1 MDSTE
6 KSNLA
11 EKLLYIQQ
19 NLKAP
24 KNQYNKFGNFK
35 YRSCEDIL
43 EAVKP
48 LLAET
53 KTVLLI
59 SDDIQVK
66 GDRFY
71 VVSTAVLRDTESS
84 ETFENR
90 ACAREAED
98 NKAKMDAAQVTGTS
112 STYAR
117 KYALN
122 GLFCIDDSKDPDMAE
137 PEGKR
142 SRQGAAGSSKN
153 SSKTET
159 TSFQQNSSLV
169 PASSKAETD
178 TAKETSGSYQ
188 ADSSGTPDNTETGP
202 EYVGPD
208 CISKLMAEMRR
219 TGVTEQYLIQQCGI
233 RSLSE
238 ITEEQYQ
245 DIMYKFS
252 CTPSKEQRAAG

>member
-1 MDSTE
+1 MNLTE
-6 KSNLA
+6 KMNLTQ
-11 EKLLYIQQ
+11 KLLYIQQ
-19 NLKAP
+19 NLKVP
-24 KNQYNKFGNFK
+24 KNQRNKFGDFN

-48 LLAET
+48 LLKET

-59 SDDIQVK
+59 SDDIQIR

-71 VVSTAVLRDTESS
+71 VVATAVLMDTESG
-84 ETFENR
+84 ETIKNP
-90 ACAREAED
+90 ACAREAD
-98 NKAKMDAAQVTGTS
+98 SKPKMDAAQLTGSS

-137 PEGKR
+137 PEGKG

-153 SSKTET
+153 S
-159 TSFQQNSSLV
+159 N
-169 PASSKAETD
+169 KAETN

-188 ADSSGTPDNTETGP
+188 ADSSGSPNNTETKP
-202 EYVGPD
+202 KYVGPD

-219 TGVTEQYLIQQCGI
+219 TGLTEQYLIQKCGI
-233 RSLSE
+233 CSLSE
-238 ITEEQYQ
+238 VTEEQYQ
-245 DIMYKFS
+245 YIMNRFS
-252 CTPSKEQRAAG
+252 RTPSKGQRAAG

>member
-1 MDSTE
+1 M
-6 KSNLA
+6 NLA

-71 VVSTAVLRDTESS
+71 VVATAVLMDTESG
-84 ETFENR
+84 ETFDNQ
-90 ACAREAED
+90 ACAREADD

-137 PEGKR
+137 PEGKGSGQAGNR
-142 SRQGAAGSSKN
+142 NQNSGNRQGAAKN
-153 SSKTET
+153 SGRTET
-159 TSFQQNSSLV
+159 K
-169 PASSKAETD
+169 PK
-178 TAKETSGSYQ
+178 
-188 ADSSGTPDNTETGP
+188 
-202 EYVGPD
+202 YVGPD

-238 ITEEQYQ
+238 ITKEQYQ

-252 CTPSKEQRAAG
+252 CTASKGQRAAGQSIPVV

>member
-1 MDSTE
+1 MNLTE
-6 KSNLA
+6 KMNLTQ
-11 EKLLYIQQ
+11 KLLYIQQ
-19 NLKAP
+19 NLKVP
-24 KNQYNKFGNFK
+24 KNQRNKFGDFK

-48 LLAET
+48 LLKET

-59 SDDIQVK
+59 SDDIQIR

-71 VVSTAVLRDTESS
+71 VMATATLRDTESS
-84 ETFENR
+84 ETIDNK
-90 ACAREAED
+90 AYAREAD
-98 NKAKMDAAQVTGTS
+98 NKTKMDAAQVTGS
-112 STYAR
+112 SSAYAR

-137 PEGKR
+137 PEGKG

-153 SSKTET
+153 SNKVET
-159 TSFQQNSSLV
+159 N
-169 PASSKAETD
+169 

-188 ADSSGTPDNTETGP
+188 ADSSRGPNSTEAKP
-202 EYVGPD
+202 KYVGPD

-219 TGVTEQYLIQQCGI
+219 TGATEQYLIQQCGI

-238 ITEEQYQ
+238 VTEEQYQ
-245 DIMYKFS
+245 NIMYKFS
-252 CTPSKEQRAAG
+252 CTASKGQRASG

>member
-1 MDSTE
+1 M
-6 KSNLA
+6 NLA

-48 LLAET
+48 LLAEM

-66 GDRFY
+66 GNRFY
-71 VVSTAVLRDTESS
+71 VEATAVLIDTESS
-84 ETFENR
+84 ETFKNK

-137 PEGKR
+137 PEGKT
-142 SRQGAAGSSKN
+142 SGQGAAGSSKN
-153 SSKTET
+153 SG
-159 TSFQQNSSLV
+159 
-169 PASSKAETD
+169 KAETN

-188 ADSSGTPDNTETGP
+188 ANSSRSPDNTETKP
-202 EYVGPD
+202 KYVGPD

-238 ITEEQYQ
+238 ITKEQYQ

-252 CTPSKEQRAAG
+252 CTASKGQRAAG